1 MKYPFLP
8 HGDKMSEKKDP
19 HLKNGAVD
27 LDDDDDIIVLTDEVV
42 VKPIE
47 DDEIID
53 LQGPGTAAPESPGEM
68 EAKPDDEDDI
78 FDPGG
83 PPESEFETEG
93 TVLDLDAAFSDDDN
107 DMGEDDIIAS
117 AIEESLG
124 ADDEDLPEDRIKLA
138 DEADIKAAM
147 DGEDFISD
155 KEDEEPEAVSDPAEV
170 AVEKDEGAFETE
182 EEIELEY
189 ERDEDEY
196 DFLALDNNKPLEE
209 LETITMADEDP
220 DDAADEDIDFGPVAN
235 LDLNSDEDDT
245 IIAMDA
251 EPTAEPDLMAFDD
264 EDTLEFG
271 DAGDLPDLTDEMEF
285 EFDDEDDENGLADSD
300 DQISD
305 DSDDIIARA
314 VEKSLAPDEVTAQID
329 LAMEPEFEFSEDNDI
344 MAEED
349 TQAEEEDLASITA
362 EEIREL
368 AGVDDLPDIDDDID
382 LEFEDE
388 EDLPDLEDI
397 GNLESEVEALSID
410 ELEDSTAP
418 EEDIIEITEFDEHF
432 PEEEEKKLERAGVL
446 DASDSDEDE
455 ILELIEIDEDDTAE
469 DEEVIEFSNSQEQTD
484 EDEIDN
490 FFSESIEDEP
500 VFEYDEI
507 EPFEDRPPALSTD
520 MALATAPPAD
530 DDEEFD
536 FSLDS
541 SEISQQVD
549 RLDTFLSDDPA
560 TEPEVASLPET
571 PLTVDPTAEPEVAS
585 LPAAS
590 LAKEETGDEDQP
602 VVEEP
607 AESLSVTPDQID
619 AILERVIKEKFGGDI
634 ENIIYEAIQ
643 KAVSKEIDRLKG
655 ALLGSPE
662 PGDNK

>member
-1 MKYPFLP
+1 
-8 HGDKMSEKKDP
+8 MSEKKDP
-19 HLKNGAVD
+19 HLENTPMD
-27 LDDDDDIIVLTDEVV
+27 LDDDDDIIELTDEVA
-42 VKPIE
+42 VKPKE

-53 LQGPGTAAPESPGEM
+53 LQGPDAAAPESPEDIQ
-68 EAKPDDEDDI
+68 AKPDKIEPEPDDEDDI
-78 FDPGG
+78 LDLGG
-83 PPESEFETEG
+83 TPESEFETEG
-93 TVLDLDAAFSDDDN
+93 TVLDLDEAFSDEDRN
-107 DMGEDDIIAS
+107 MGEDDIIAS

-124 ADDEDLPEDRIKLA
+124 ADDEDLPEDRIKLT
-138 DEADIKAAM
+138 DEADIRAAM
-147 DGEDFISD
+147 EGEDFISD
-155 KEDEEPEAVSDPAEV
+155 KADEEPEAASDLAEM
-170 AVEKDEGAFETE
+170 AAEKDEGTFETE

-189 ERDEDEY
+189 ESDEDEY
-196 DFLALDNNKPLEE
+196 DFFALDDNKPLEE

-220 DDAADEDIDFGPVAN
+220 DDAADDDIDFGPVAN

-271 DAGDLPDLTDEMEF
+271 DAGDLPDLTDEMDF
-285 EFDDEDDENGLADSD
+285 EFDDDDDENGFADAD

-305 DSDDIIARA
+305 DSDDILART
-314 VEKSLAPDEVTAQID
+314 VEKSIAPDEVTAQID
-329 LAMEPEFEFSEDNDI
+329 LAMEPEFEFSDGDDTMTPEDEQ
-344 MAEED
+344 A
-349 TQAEEEDLASITA
+349 TQEDLAPMTA
-362 EEIREL
+362 ENLRKL
-368 AGVDDLPDIDDDID
+368 AAVGELPDIDDDID

-388 EDLPDLEDI
+388 EDLPDLGDI
-397 GNLESEVEALSID
+397 DDLDAEVEALSID
-410 ELEDSTAP
+410 ELEDSTAE

-455 ILELIEIDEDDTAE
+455 FLELIEIEEDDTAE
-469 DEEVIEFSNSQEQTD
+469 DEEVIEFSNSEEQID

-507 EPFEDRPPALSTD
+507 EPLDEKPALSTD

-560 TEPEVASLPET
+560 TDPKVASLPET
-571 PLTVDPTAEPEVAS
+571 REVDDPTPEPDVAS
-585 LPAAS
+585 LPAESSAE
-590 LAKEETGDEDQP
+590 EETEDEDQP
-602 VVEEP
+602 AAEEP
-607 AESLSVTPDQID
+607 AESLSMTPEQID
-619 AILERVIKEKFGGDI
+619 SILERVIKEKFGGDI

-655 ALLGSPE
+655 ALLGGPE
-662 PGDNK
+662 ADDDK

>member
-314 VEKSLAPDEVTAQID
+314 IEKSLAPDEVTSQID
-329 LAMEPEFEFSEDNDI
+329 LAMGPEFEFTEDNDI

-349 TQAEEEDLASITA
+349 TQAEEEDLAAITA

-507 EPFEDRPPALSTD
+507 EPFEDRPALSTD

-585 LPAAS
+585 LPAES

>member
-19 HLKNGAVD
+19 HLINGTVE
-27 LDDDDDIIVLTDEVV
+27 LDDDDDIIELTDEVA
-42 VKPIE
+42 VKPKE
-47 DDEIID
+47 DDEIVD
-53 LQGPGTAAPESPGEM
+53 LQGPDTAAPESPVEM

-78 FDPGG
+78 FDLGG
-83 PPESEFETEG
+83 SPESEFETEG
-93 TVLDLDAAFSDDDN
+93 TVLDLDAALSDDDN

-124 ADDEDLPEDRIKLA
+124 ADDEDLPEDRIKLT

-147 DGEDFISD
+147 DGEDFTSD
-155 KEDEEPEAVSDPAEV
+155 KEDKKPEAVSDPAEV
-170 AVEKDEGAFETE
+170 AIEKDEGAFETE

-189 ERDEDEY
+189 ESDEDEY

-209 LETITMADEDP
+209 LETITMADDDP
-220 DDAADEDIDFGPVAN
+220 DDAADEDIDFGPEAI
-235 LDLNSDEDDT
+235 LDLNSAEDDT
-245 IIAMDA
+245 VIAMDA

-285 EFDDEDDENGLADSD
+285 EFDDDDDENGLADSD
-300 DQISD
+300 ERIFD

-314 VEKSLAPDEVTAQID
+314 VENSIASDEETAQID
-329 LAMEPEFEFSEDNDI
+329 LAMGPEFEFTEDNDI
-344 MAEED
+344 MTEED
-349 TQAEEEDLASITA
+349 TEEEDLAAITA
-362 EEIREL
+362 EKIREL
-368 AGVDDLPDIDDDID
+368 AGADDLPDIDDDID

-397 GNLESEVEALSID
+397 GNLESEVDALSID
-410 ELEDSTAP
+410 ELEDSTAA
-418 EEDIIEITEFDEHF
+418 EEDIIEITEFYEHF

-446 DASDSDEDE
+446 DALDSDEGE

-469 DEEVIEFSNSQEQTD
+469 DEEVHESSNSREQID

-490 FFSESIEDEP
+490 FFSESLEDEP
-500 VFEYDEI
+500 VIEHDEI
-507 EPFEDRPPALSTD
+507 VPFEDRPALSTD

-541 SEISQQVD
+541 SDISQQVD
-549 RLDTFLSDDPA
+549 RLDTFLPDDPA
-560 TEPEVASLPET
+560 TEPEVASLPAT
-571 PLTVDPTAEPEVAS
+571 PLTVDPTAEPDAAS
-585 LPAAS
+585 LPA
-590 LAKEETGDEDQP
+590 ETSAGEKAGDEDQP
-602 VVEEP
+602 AVEEP

-619 AILERVIKEKFGGDI
+619 AIIERVIKDKFGGNI

>member
-19 HLKNGAVD
+19 HLKNGQVD

-42 VKPIE
+42 AKPIE

-53 LQGPGTAAPESPGEM
+53 LQGPGTAAPESPVEM

-78 FDPGG
+78 FDLGG
-83 PPESEFETEG
+83 TPESELETEG

-138 DEADIKAAM
+138 DEADITAAM

-189 ERDEDEY
+189 ESDEDEY

-220 DDAADEDIDFGPVAN
+220 DDAADEDIDFGPEAILN
-235 LDLNSDEDDT
+235 LNSDEDDT
-245 IIAMDA
+245 VIAMDA

-285 EFDDEDDENGLADSD
+285 EFDDDDDENGLADSD

-314 VEKSLAPDEVTAQID
+314 VENSIAPGEVTPQID
-329 LAMEPEFEFSEDNDI
+329 LAMGPEFEFTEDNDI

-349 TQAEEEDLASITA
+349 TQAEEEDLAAITA

-368 AGVDDLPDIDDDID
+368 AGGDDLPDIDDDID

-397 GNLESEVEALSID
+397 GNLESEVDALSID

-455 ILELIEIDEDDTAE
+455 ILELIEIEEDDTAE
-469 DEEVIEFSNSQEQTD
+469 DEEVIEISNFQEQID

-507 EPFEDRPPALSTD
+507 EPFEDKPALSTD

-541 SEISQQVD
+541 SEISQQVE
-549 RLDTFLSDDPA
+549 RLDTFLSDDLS

-571 PLTVDPTAEPEVAS
+571 PLTFDPTAEPEVAS
-585 LPAAS
+585 LPAETPAE
-590 LAKEETGDEDQP
+590 KKTGDEDQP
-602 VVEEP
+602 AVEEP

-619 AILERVIKEKFGGDI
+619 AILERVIKDKFGGDI
-634 ENIIYEAIQ
+634 ENIIHEAIQ

-662 PGDNK
+662 PSDNK